1 MCFGVTILQ
10 SYPFYKSVLLVCLAY
25 KLYLDH
31 YQRLSY
37 KKVSNNNDNYYYCF
51 FISRNVISKSF

>member
-1 MCFGVTILQ
+1 MCFSVTILQ

-37 KKVSNNNDNYYYCF
+37 KKVSNNNHSIIMF
-51 FISRNVISKSF
+51 SFISRPM